1 MLLKEALQ
9 VKRNIVL
16 LLLFLF
22 SSVLVI
28 AQETKRSPEAGNAYN
43 NGNNFAKQ
51 RKYDQAINAYKEA
64 IKHDSNFP
72 NAHANLGICYKKIGK
87 YELAKNAYKKAIE
100 LNPKFENVY
109 VALGNLYKDQLKEY
123 ESAINTYNAVI
134 TSINAKNYKAF
145 YGLGDVYLK
154 RKNFKKGIDNLKKAV
169 EISPKLAKAHEKLG
183 DCQFEERLFNDAEKS
198 FLNAI
203 KNYKDR
209 TDKGESNYKLGNVY
223 LEMRKF
229 KDAESA
235 FSKAA
240 SSCKK
245 DFYKG
250 GANFGLG
257 EVYKKLGQT
266 KKAISYYEKAAK
278 SRSWKANSDY
288 QIDILK
294 NPDKYSN

>member
-1 MLLKEALQ
+1 L
-9 VKRNIVL
+9 KRNIIL
-16 LLLFLF
+16 LLIFVF

-28 AQETKRSPEAGNAYN
+28 AQESKRSPEAGNAYN

-51 RKYDQAINAYKEA
+51 RKYADAIKAYKEA

-72 NAHANLGICYKKIGK
+72 EAQANLGICYKKTGE
-87 YELAKNAYKKAIE
+87 YNLAKNAYKKAIE

-123 ESAINTYNAVI
+123 EAAINTYNAVI
-134 TSINAKNYKAF
+134 TSINDKNYKAY
-145 YGLGDVYLK
+145 YGLGDVYHK
-154 RKNFKKGIDNLKKAV
+154 KKNYKKGIENLKKAV
-169 EISPKLAKAHEKLG
+169 EIRPKLAKAHEKLG

-198 FLNAI
+198 FSNAV

-223 LEMRKF
+223 LQMRKY

-235 FSKAA
+235 FLKAA
-240 SSCKK
+240 KSCKK

-257 EVYKKLGQT
+257 EVYKKLGQNR
-266 KKAISYYEKAAK
+266 KAITYYEKAAK

-288 QIDILK
+288 QIDILR
-294 NPDKYSN
+294 NPDQYSN